1 MTTIAALLRDRED
14 DMAPGLRFEDQLW
27 TWSEVVQASSHRASL
42 LLERRRPGPFH
53 VGVLLD
59 NVAEFSFWLGAA
71 ALAGA
76 VVVGVNPTRR
86 GAELARD
93 IAHTACQL
101 LVTETAHLPL
111 LAGLVTGVPDDQVL
125 VIDAPPYEEGIAPHQ
140 GADMPDVKVEEADL
154 FLLLFTSGTSG
165 APKACRCTQGRLAGI
180 GVRVAETFPLRAE
193 DVCYLAM
200 PMFHSNALMVGWA
213 PALAAGATVALRRR
227 FSASGFLPDVR
238 KFGATYF
245 NYVGKPLSYVL
256 ATPERPDDADNP
268 LRLVF
273 GNEAAD
279 TDIDRFA
286 ARFGCTVV
294 DSYGST
300 EGGATVL
307 RTQDMPPGALGV
319 GPEGTVVLDPGTGQE
334 CPRARFDEH
343 GRLLNP
349 DEAIGELV
357 NRLGAAG
364 FEGYWDNQEGD
375 AARVRDGMYW
385 TGDLAYRD
393 EAGFFYFAGRDFE
406 WLRVDGENFAA
417 APVERIL
424 ARHPAVLLATVYAV
438 PDPVVGDRVMAA
450 LELAPATTFDPGEF
464 AAFLRVQTDLGPK
477 WTPTFVRVTGQLP
490 LTPSNKVIKRQL
502 RRERWDCAEPVW
514 WSPEPLDRG
523 GHYRPFTPEDGADL
537 RAQFEARDRLAVLDA
552 V

>member
-1 MTTIAALLRDRED
+1 
-14 DMAPGLRFEDQLW
+14 MAPGLRFEDQLW

-125 VIDAPPYEEGIAPHQ
+125 VIDAPPYEEGIAPHRD
-140 GADMPDVKVEEADL
+140 ADMPDVKVEEADL

-273 GNEAAD
+273 GNEGAD
-279 TDIDRFA
+279 LDLQRFA
-286 ARFGCTVV
+286 QRFGCRVV
-294 DSYGST
+294 DAYGST
-300 EGGATVL
+300 EGGVTVG
-307 RTQDMPPGALGV
+307 RTPDMPQGALGRA
-319 GPEGTVVLDPGTGQE
+319 PEGTVVLDLETGEE
-334 CPRARFDEH
+334 CPPAEFDENR
-343 GRLLNP
+343 RLLNP
-349 DEAIGELV
+349 DSAIGELSARSRGRGSEGSRQ
-357 NRLGAAG
+357 NDAHGA
-364 FEGYWDNQEGD
+364 Q
-375 AARVRDGMYW
+375 RDQ
-385 TGDLAYRD
+385 D
-393 EAGFFYFAGRDFE
+393 
-406 WLRVDGENFAA
+406 
-417 APVERIL
+417 
-424 ARHPAVLLATVYAV
+424 H
-438 PDPVVGDRVMAA
+438 
-450 LELAPATTFDPGEF
+450 
-464 AAFLRVQTDLGPK
+464 
-477 WTPTFVRVTGQLP
+477 
-490 LTPSNKVIKRQL
+490 
-502 RRERWDCAEPVW
+502 
-514 WSPEPLDRG
+514 
-523 GHYRPFTPEDGADL
+523 
-537 RAQFEARDRLAVLDA
+537 
-552 V
+552 